1 MSLVVNA
8 IGGAIARQRGRSWL
22 PLVKL
27 VYLTLGC
34 RRLLFHF
41 FALSLHHQVKL
52 KKKLIYKYFMAANV
66 FIQVFQKKSI
76 EVVTIMIGLSCFR
89 LCKSFCR

>member
-8 IGGAIARQRGRSWL
+8 IGGAIARQRSRSWL

-52 KKKLIYKYFMAANV
+52 EKVDI
-66 FIQVFQKKSI
+66 
-76 EVVTIMIGLSCFR
+76 
-89 LCKSFCR
+89 